1 MRVLVGPRVDLS
13 KDAVAAAVARALAGA
28 DGEVVCLERLGVSDL
43 SRPLSQAE
51 VALLRRALHTDGHP
65 GSAASNDGPP
75 AVTVGYVCGGVE
87 LADAGPDD
95 RRPVGSL
102 RGSESPRQMVAVTD
116 HANLTWRS
124 PLTGTNDESV
134 GPRFPSMTG
143 IYKVEAVLE
152 RVGAQGGMIVRSGVV
167 AGVVD
172 DQRLDAYER
181 ETAQAGQYSAV
192 SSELVPVAIVAA
204 HMGLGIA
211 AVVLTVTGRSEEETG
226 SGRS

>member
-1 MRVLVGPRVDLS
+1 
-13 KDAVAAAVARALAGA
+13 VAAAVARALAGA

-51 VALLRRALHTDGHP
+51 VASLRRALHTDGHP
-65 GSAASNDGPP
+65 GSGASNDGPP
-75 AVTVGYVCGGVE
+75 AVVGYVCEGVE
-87 LADAGPDD
+87 LANAGPEI

-116 HANLTWRS
+116 HVNLTWRS
-124 PLTGTNDESV
+124 PLTGPNDDAV

-143 IYKVEAVLE
+143 IYEAEAVLE
-152 RVGAQGGMIVRSGVV
+152 RVEAEGGMIARSGVV
-167 AGVVD
+167 AGVGD

-181 ETAQAGQYSAV
+181 ETAQAGRYSAV
-192 SSELVPVAIVAA
+192 SSELVPVTIVAA
-204 HMGLGIA
+204 HMGLRIA
-211 AVVLTVTGRSEEETG
+211 AAVLTVTGRSEEETG